1 MNAMRRYFRNMWDG
15 IYTALVGMRVT
26 WKNSLLRPIT
36 FQYPRERM
44 AIPEGSRNQ
53 LYCNID
59 DCTGCLACE
68 RACPVSCIT
77 ITTSRRPA
85 EEEVYTST
93 GVRLKL
99 AVPKFDIDMS
109 LCCYCNLCTEV
120 CPTECLVMTADHEFA
135 VYDRGDLVYRFDR
148 PWQVQQGVL
157 PPTPPDYKP
166 KAKAPAAAPATSA
179 APATP

>member
-1 MNAMRRYFRNMWDG
+1 MSFGQYLKNMWDG
-15 IYTALVGMRVT
+15 LATTLIGIGVT
-26 WKNSLLRPIT
+26 WESFRRPPIT
-36 FQYPRERM
+36 VQYPRERI
-44 AIPEGSRNQ
+44 ALPEGTRNK

-77 ITTSRRPA
+77 IQTSRRPA

-99 AVPKFDIDMS
+99 AVPKFDIDMA

-120 CPTECLVMTADHEFA
+120 CPTECLIMVPDHEFA
-135 VYDRGDLVYRFDR
+135 VYDRGDLLYHFDR
-148 PWQVQQGVL
+148 SWQVKYGLLPAL
-157 PPTPPDYKP
+157 PPQYRPRAKE
-166 KAKAPAAAPATSA
+166 AKADSA
-179 APATP
+179 APA